1 MVKVTLLTSSLAKH
15 FMKYVNSFQIIFRLG
30 TAMKEV
36 MLVLI
41 VFLTH
46 ANKIEFTTFF
56 IVQQK
61 ILIMPR
67 RKRGRIG
74 G

>member
-1 MVKVTLLTSSLAKH
+1 
-15 FMKYVNSFQIIFRLG
+15 MKYVNSSQIIVLLG
-30 TAMKEV
+30 TVMKEV

-56 IVQQK
+56 IAQQK
-61 ILIMPR
+61 LLIMPR